1 MIEKKIK
8 YENVIRKKKK
18 YACMLIIVT
27 YVKVFIWHFNHIKK
41 QKLAV
46 LQNFAY
52 KTGWIVHILQILDH
66 YNFRYFC

>member
-1 MIEKKIK
+1 
-8 YENVIRKKKK
+8 
-18 YACMLIIVT
+18 MLIIVT

-66 YNFRYFC
+66 YNFRYFVKKDK